1 MPRKNKSF
9 THSAPRPSSRPA
21 PAASA
26 PSTPS
31 AHSVPSAMN
40 SIKDSIISGF
50 GFGIGSS
57 IAHKVSDSIFTPS
70 PTTPPP
76 SNQKIDCNQMKN
88 DMQTCMES
96 YNRDCNSLIN
106 FYYKECNKID
116 S

>member
-1 MPRKNKSF
+1 MPRKSNSF
-9 THSAPRPSSRPA
+9 TKSPPAPAPRPEPA
-21 PAASA
+21 PAQSSP
-26 PSTPS
+26 PSI
-31 AHSVPSAMN
+31 MN
-40 SIKDSIISGF
+40 SMKDSIISGF

-57 IAHKVSDSIFTPS
+57 IVHKVSNSIFTPS

>member
-1 MPRKNKSF
+1 MPRKSNSF
-9 THSAPRPSSRPA
+9 TKSPPAPAPRPEPA
-21 PAASA
+21 PAQSSP
-26 PSTPS
+26 PSI
-31 AHSVPSAMN
+31 MN
-40 SIKDSIISGF
+40 SMKDSIISGF